1 MKSFRKNRKT
11 RKTRR
16 RKQLRGG
23 GDLIQCTNCKYV
35 YNSDK
40 CSKGWV
46 FGISCICPRCQST
59 KYTKY
64 KPDSAPTGMLGN
76 NSGLSSGE
84 AWSKSQGTPQA
95 RTVPVLPPVATRLSG
110 DVSALP
116 VASVNALPVANA
128 TPRY

>member
-1 MKSFRKNRKT
+1 M
-11 RKTRR
+11 
-16 RKQLRGG
+16 RGG

-40 CSKGWV
+40 CTKGW
-46 FGISCICPRCQST
+46 FRGLSCICPRCNST

-64 KPDSAPTGMLGN
+64 DPTTNSAPTGMLGN
-76 NSGLSSGE
+76 DSGFASGE

>member
-16 RKQLRGG
+16 RKQFGG

-40 CSKGWV
+40 CTKGW
-46 FGISCICPRCQST
+46 FRGLSCICPRCQST
-59 KYTKY
+59 NYTKY
-64 KPDSAPTGMLGN
+64 KPDSAPTGMLSN

-95 RTVPVLPPVATRLSG
+95 RTVSVLPPVATRLSG
-110 DVSALP
+110 NVSALP
-116 VASVNALPVANA
+116 VASVTALPVANA